1 MRMIVLGRIDHVCT
15 ISWLTRTHTHR
26 VAVSIH
32 FITVMRKLREIAY
45 FYNCVIVKT
54 SLLVLD
60 SV

>member
-15 ISWLTRTHTHR
+15 ISWLTHTHIHR

-32 FITVMRKLREIAY
+32 FITVMRKLRELHI
-45 FYNCVIVKT
+45 FIIVT
-54 SLLVLD
+54 SLLVLG